1 MLRAEVVVGGE
12 VGLHLRPITELAK
25 QALRF
30 LSRVTLAAGGQTADC
45 RSVLSVLLLAAEP
58 GTQLRLEV
66 EGPDEAEAYGALC
79 TTFERTGEASV
90 VTGKA

>member
-1 MLRAEVVVGGE
+1 MLRAEVVVRGE
-12 VGLHLRPITELAK
+12 IGLHLRPVTELAR

-45 RSVLSVLLLAAEP
+45 RSVLSMLLLGAEP

-66 EGPDEAEAYGALC
+66 EGPDEVEAYGALC
-79 TTFERTGEASV
+79 TTFERSGGANV
-90 VTGKA
+90 APCRV